1 MQFWKKSYS
10 ILTKIYFPRTILQG
24 SPALGREIWRK
35 IIGVTKTKEPYIM
48 NWRQGMTRK
57 CSPFM
62 SISHLMWREWM
73 KRIIFLLAN
82 QLSTRTYLNLTPLLM
97 ALLIMSIM
105 KSVFFLE
112 YSLIRSCKD
121 SFSLRFFVKR
131 SLSSL
136 MDIPK
141 FPFLSF
147 SPRMTKSRICWDLPS
162 VIARNRVLNPRMQR
176 FCTWEYTLPMFSVRL
191 PFLG

>member
-121 SFSLRFFVKR
+121 SFSLRFLWSV
-131 SLSSL
+131 LWV
-136 MDIPK
+136 PWWTYQ
-141 FPFLSF
+141 SF
-147 SPRMTKSRICWDLPS
+147 
-162 VIARNRVLNPRMQR
+162 R
-176 FCTWEYTLPMFSVRL
+176 FCLSPQEWQSQESVGTYRL
-191 PFLG
+191 W